1 MSDFTPC
8 RCEAATLGQ
17 PAVIQVE
24 IGVDI
29 VICAGITAAFD
40 RPE

>member
-1 MSDFTPC
+1 
-8 RCEAATLGQ
+8 
-17 PAVIQVE
+17 VIQVE